1 MCRCAHLLLERLAAG
16 LHVPHLNV
24 NVVLVGLLEDV
35 DGFHDESAG
44 LALRGRIDLIRL
56 GLIVRLVAKDDG
68 WHLQAYFLRQR
79 AFQRAYDAV
88 LTLCRQRLCRLWG
101 PDGRS
106 LVQQDFFLVV
116 SG

>member
-35 DGFHDESAG
+35 DGFHNESAG

-56 GLIVRLVAKDDG
+56 GLIVRLVAEDDG
-68 WHLQAYFLRQR
+68 WHLQAYFRQR

-88 LTLCRQRLCRLWG
+88 LTIGSCSLCRQIIMMPG
-101 PDGRS
+101 AG
-106 LVQQDFFLVV
+106 
-116 SG
+116 